1 MTEIHDLSAVELLA
15 RYRAK
20 SLSPSEVFAEIEKHI
35 ARWEPHLK
43 ALYAYDP
50 ENARKEA
57 AASTE
62 RWAKGAP
69 AGSLDGVP
77 VTVKEN
83 IASKGV
89 PMPLGTAAMKLVSA
103 AQMRPPRP
111 GCARPARSC
120 SRKPPCRTT
129 A

>member
-1 MTEIHDLSAVELLA
+1 MTDIHDLSAVELLA

-20 SLSPSEVFAEIEKHI
+20 SLSPSEVFADIEKHI

-57 AASTE
+57 AAATE

-69 AGSLDGVP
+69 MGPFDGV
-77 VTVKEN
+77 
-83 IASKGV
+83 
-89 PMPLGTAAMKLVSA
+89 
-103 AQMRPPRP
+103 
-111 GCARPARSC
+111 CAY
-120 SRKPPCRTT
+120 
-129 A
+129 